1 MPVSVQV
8 QQRVRKSATLRRE
21 EILDEAIRQIGRLG
35 YHGFTI
41 RELSS
46 ACGMS
51 NAGMLHYFAS
61 KTELL
66 IAVIDH
72 LETMQSEGLQ
82 PQIERCNAAVR
93 EGRYAMP
100 EFRALLATMVQ
111 QVRLDEELVRLVV
124 VIQAES
130 LDPAHPAHASFR
142 RREAAALEFLESMLA
157 PLVSQPA
164 AVARGLHAA
173 MNGLAQQWL
182 REGGAFDVMQTWEA
196 VASRLL
202 SE

>member
-1 MPVSVQV
+1 MQT
-8 QQRVRKSATLRRE
+8 QARVRKSATLRRE

-41 RELSS
+41 RELSA

-72 LETMQSEGLQ
+72 LEAMQAEGLQ

-100 EFRALLATMVQ
+100 EFRALLVTMVQ

-142 RREAAALEFLESMLA
+142 RREAAALEFLEQMLA
-157 PLVSQPA
+157 PMVSQPA

-182 REGGAFDVMQTWEA
+182 REGSAFDVMQTWEV

>member
-1 MPVSVQV
+1 MQT
-8 QQRVRKSATLRRE
+8 QARVRKSATLRRE

-41 RELSS
+41 RELSA

-72 LETMQSEGLQ
+72 LEAMQAEGLQ
-82 PQIERCNAAVR
+82 LQIERCNAAVR

-142 RREAAALEFLESMLA
+142 RREAAALEFLEQMLA
-157 PLVSQPA
+157 PMVSQPA

-182 REGGAFDVMQTWEA
+182 REGSAFDVVQTWEV